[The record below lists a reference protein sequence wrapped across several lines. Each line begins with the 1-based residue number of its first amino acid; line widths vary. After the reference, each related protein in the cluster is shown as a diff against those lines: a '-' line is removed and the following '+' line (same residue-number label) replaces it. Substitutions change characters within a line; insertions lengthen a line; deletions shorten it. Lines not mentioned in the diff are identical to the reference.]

1 MPAKRAP
8 PELPLEDDPAAAA
21 RGRTSLSL
29 NWEIESDGSDIDLV
43 EFEPGKYID
52 RNGVVYER
60 HYCGPPELRD
70 ALEAEQRRNSRG
82 PPGDGPAAQP
92 LGPAPPPPP
101 PVGGLAYEA
110 RPAQVIAWND
120 ARNAV
125 DILMRD
131 LGVAPVPAPSSGW
144 ILMRDPKRL
153 RSEAIAIEIRG
164 DKRSRRS
171 RFHCHSS
178 PRRLRSEVIAIAL
191 RLRWGSDWALQ
202 EVDLSNDALEAM
214 EERHRWAV
222 EEVD

>member
-21 RGRTSLSL
+21 RGRTSLTL
-29 NWEIESDGSDIDLV
+29 NWGPPELRTPEP
-43 EFEPGKYID
+43 EPGTPRGD
-52 RNGVVYER
+52 T
-60 HYCGPPELRD
+60 GPMGELRD

-202 EVDLSNDALEAM
+202 EVDLSNDALDAM

-222 EEVD
+222 QEVD